1 MKEIKL
7 NGARMLDKETTH
19 AYLKEKLSLPEY
31 YGANLDA
38 LWDCLTTDFSKKRI
52 VIINSEIMI
61 ENLGTYGQSIIEL
74 FRDVATENCNL
85 ELIVRVKK
93 NRPY

>member
-7 NGARMLDKETTH
+7 DGAKMLDKETTH

-38 LWDCLTTDFSKKRI
+38 LWDCLSTDFSQKKI
-52 VIINSEIMI
+52 TILNSEII
-61 ENLGTYGQSIIEL
+61 YSNLGTYGKSIIEL
-74 FRDVATENCNL
+74 FEDLAEENCKV
-85 ELIVRVKK
+85 IVCIKK
-93 NRPY
+93 